1 MDAILIDDDSLFQ
14 KRIQTSI
21 VERND
26 HSPLEATTG
35 HECLKIVK
43 IRRPDLIIPDILM
56 SDYDDCSVLKTAR
69 TFLNRLVDH
78 DEAEAFTTE
87 FLNPRD

>member
-1 MDAILIDDDSLFQ
+1 MQFLQTMIRFFQ
-14 KRIQTSI
+14 KRILTSI

-26 HSPLEATTG
+26 HSPLEAATG
-35 HECLKIVK
+35 HECLKILK

-56 SDYDDCSVLKTAR
+56 PDYEDCFVQKAAR
-69 TFLNRLVDH
+69 AFLNRLVDH
-78 DEAEAFTTE
+78 GEAEAVMTE

>member
-1 MDAILIDDDSLFQ
+1 MDAILVCNDSFFQ
-14 KRIQTSI
+14 KRILTSI

-26 HSPLEATTG
+26 HSPLEAANG

-43 IRRPDLIIPDILM
+43 IRRPDLIILDILM
-56 SDYDDCSVLKTAR
+56 PDYDDCSVLKTDRA
-69 TFLNRLVDH
+69 FLNRLVDH
-78 DEAEAFTTE
+78 DEAEAVMTE